1 MNNMRRRALLAGVTA
16 ATVSA
21 PAILRA
27 QNVADWPKGPIK
39 IVVPFPP
46 GGSTD
51 PVARIIQAK
60 LTEQTGWNV
69 IVENKPGGAS
79 AVGANVAAKS
89 APDGQTWMVTFDSH
103 ILNHAF
109 AANLPYKD
117 SDLLNVMLVGRTP
130 QTIAAHPD
138 RPYKTFKEVVD
149 DAKKRP
155 GKVNFGVLGGSQA
168 LVLATLIKKENDVDL
183 NLIPYKGGGPLVQDL
198 LGGVTDIGIS
208 SLTSFSPHIRTNK
221 IRAIAVTGEQRTPA
235 LPDTPTLIE
244 QGINVVGQSPY
255 GLVGPKN
262 MPPEIV
268 ETIYQAFRTAM
279 DEPKINAYLADFS
292 YSLYAF
298 HMPVI
303 FFLCSLLFMDFF
315 KHSPRLWPG
324 VILVLACLVVGRIFF
339 KLGESRR
346 ISYRRIADLALV
358 RFGL

>member
-149 DAKKRP
+149 DVKKRP

-168 LVLATLIKKENDVDL
+168 LVLTTLIKKENDVDL

-244 QGINVVGQSPY
+244 QGIKAFPSYSWWGVYAPVGVPQP
-255 GLVGPKN
+255 
-262 MPPEIV
+262 IV
-268 ETIYQAFRTAM
+268 ERMHAAITKAVRSPDVTQKFIEQFNMEILTSSG
-279 DEPKINAYLADFS
+279 ADFAAYQKS
-292 YSLYAF
+292 EQDRWF
-298 HMPVI
+298 KVI
-303 FFLCSLLFMDFF
+303 KENDI
-315 KHSPRLWPG
+315 KG
-324 VILVLACLVVGRIFF
+324 
-339 KLGESRR
+339 
-346 ISYRRIADLALV
+346 D
-358 RFGL
+358 

>member
-1 MNNMRRRALLAGVTA
+1 MAGVTA

-149 DAKKRP
+149 DVKKRP

-244 QGINVVGQSPY
+244 QGIKAFPSYSWWGVYAPVGVPQP
-255 GLVGPKN
+255 
-262 MPPEIV
+262 IV
-268 ETIYQAFRTAM
+268 ERMHAAITKAVRSPDVTQKFIEQFNMEILTSSG
-279 DEPKINAYLADFS
+279 ADFAAYQKS
-292 YSLYAF
+292 EQDRWF
-298 HMPVI
+298 KVI
-303 FFLCSLLFMDFF
+303 KENDI
-315 KHSPRLWPG
+315 KG
-324 VILVLACLVVGRIFF
+324 
-339 KLGESRR
+339 
-346 ISYRRIADLALV
+346 D
-358 RFGL
+358 